1 MFLNQLSA
9 AVESIQQL
17 IHAIKWHLVN
27 AENILE
33 ISFDNNKHPES
44 SKRGIVNC
52 LTGATFAATIRHL
65 YLWDEESKTLIQQTA
80 ASNYRKTRVI
90 KFLY

>member
-1 MFLNQLSA
+1 MFLIQLSA
-9 AVESIQQL
+9 TVESVQQL
-17 IHAIKWHLVN
+17 KHATKWHLVN

-52 LTGATFAATIRHL
+52 LTGATFDFTTTMRHL
-65 YLWDEESKTLIQQTA
+65 YLWDKESK
-80 ASNYRKTRVI
+80 
-90 KFLY
+90 F

>member
-44 SKRGIVNC
+44 FKRGIVNC
-52 LTGATFAATIRHL
+52 LTGTTFDFAATIRHL
-65 YLWDEESKTLIQQTA
+65 YLWDEESKTLI
-80 ASNYRKTRVI
+80 
-90 KFLY
+90 